1 VGNWGIKAHESDCG
15 LDLLAVAEERYL
27 RGVKF
32 KTFHVRHVTELLR
45 THVIDGFAKENNGA
59 ESQYIDFFY
68 DYTLPYRFA
77 HAVMLIAECFA
88 EYRQNGKYIYN
99 DYSTE
104 KKKKWRIA
112 EFIFTNKDL
121 EALRNE
127 LQTILVP
134 EHGLYESWKNSDL
147 FNEWQAHIQLLCE
160 TISQAMSEG
169 GDDHA

>member
-1 VGNWGIKAHESDCG
+1 VGSWGVKAHESDCG
-15 LDLLAVAEERYL
+15 LDLLAVAEDRYL

-32 KTFHVRHVTELLR
+32 NTFHVKHVTELLR
-45 THVIDGFAKENNGA
+45 THIIDEFAKENNGC
-59 ESQYIDFFY
+59 ESHYIDFFY

-88 EYRQNGKYIYN
+88 EYRQKGKYILN

-104 KKKKWRIA
+104 KAKKRQIV

-121 EALRNE
+121 ESLRKE
-127 LQTILVP
+127 LQAILAP
-134 EHGLYESWKNSDL
+134 EHSLYESWKDSDL
-147 FNEWQAHIQLLCE
+147 FNEWQAHIEMLCE

-169 GDDHA
+169 GDGHA